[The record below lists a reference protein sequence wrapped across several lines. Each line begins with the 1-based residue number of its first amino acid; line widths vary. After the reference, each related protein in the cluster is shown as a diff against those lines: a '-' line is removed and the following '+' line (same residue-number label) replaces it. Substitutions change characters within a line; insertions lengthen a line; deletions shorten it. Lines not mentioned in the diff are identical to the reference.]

1 MSARAAPSPR
11 PRQPYSP
18 RCPSPLGLPPIG
30 VPPLAPH
37 MAFQGA
43 NYYPA
48 TPDRPVQPKGPAET
62 RVPFPPEARRPLA
75 GSHRPRSQPP
85 PPLTLNDPYHPPT
98 QMQQPKTTH
107 GVPDHEMSNRRSS
120 SSPTPSDTSSLSL
133 YSAESVTKNFPV
145 NVENRRQQEEEEEK
159 PPSLFCGCFSAL
171 SFSSVCLMM
180 AYDCSNQISKPSLAR
195 NQSRARSLPLL
206 PLSRPQLPRRKW
218 CKHDADRL
226 RLIYE
231 CGTLD
236 EMVGRDGKS

>member
-37 MAFQGA
+37 MAFQGPS
-43 NYYPA
+43 YYPT

-62 RVPFPPEARRPLA
+62 RVPFPQEARRPLA

-85 PPLTLNDPYHPPT
+85 PPLTLNEQYHPPT

-107 GVPDHEMSNRRSS
+107 GGPDHEMSNRRSPP
-120 SSPTPSDTSSLSL
+120 SPTPSDTSSLSL

-145 NVENRRQQEEEEEK
+145 NVENRRQQQEEEEK

-171 SFSSVCLMM
+171 SFLSIRLLMLM
-180 AYDCSNQISKPSLAR
+180 IVRIRFQSPVWLETKAEQDPCPSCPCSGPSG
-195 NQSRARSLPLL
+195 RAANGANTTQTVS
-206 PLSRPQLPRRKW
+206 
-218 CKHDADRL
+218 A
-226 RLIYE
+226 
-231 CGTLD
+231 
-236 EMVGRDGKS
+236 

>member
-37 MAFQGA
+37 MAFQGPS
-43 NYYPA
+43 YYPT
-48 TPDRPVQPKGPAET
+48 TPDRPVQPKGPVET
-62 RVPFPPEARRPLA
+62 RVPFPQEARRPLA

-85 PPLTLNDPYHPPT
+85 PPLTLNEQYHPPT

-107 GVPDHEMSNRRSS
+107 GGPDHEMSNRRSA

-133 YSAESVTKNFPV
+133 YSAESVTKNFPL
-145 NVENRRQQEEEEEK
+145 NVENRRQQQEEEEK

-171 SFSSVCLMM
+171 SFFSIRLLMLM
-180 AYDCSNQISKPSLAR
+180 IVGIRFQGPVWLETKAEQDPCPSCPCSGGRTANGADTTQTISA
-195 NQSRARSLPLL
+195 
-206 PLSRPQLPRRKW
+206 
-218 CKHDADRL
+218 
-226 RLIYE
+226 
-231 CGTLD
+231 
-236 EMVGRDGKS
+236 

>member
-37 MAFQGA
+37 MAFQGPS
-43 NYYPA
+43 YYPT
-48 TPDRPVQPKGPAET
+48 TPDRPVQPKGPVET
-62 RVPFPPEARRPLA
+62 RVPFPQEARRPLA

-85 PPLTLNDPYHPPT
+85 PPLTLNEQYHPPT

-107 GVPDHEMSNRRSS
+107 GGPDHEMSNRRSA

-133 YSAESVTKNFPV
+133 YSAESVTKNFPL
-145 NVENRRQQEEEEEK
+145 NVENRRQQQEEEEK

-171 SFSSVCLMM
+171 SLLFNTPPD
-180 AYDCSNQISKPSLAR
+180 AYDRWNQISGPCLAR

-206 PLSRPQLPRRKW
+206 PLFRRPHRKW
-218 CKHDADRL
+218 CRHDADHL

-231 CGTLD
+231 
-236 EMVGRDGKS
+236 